1 MSSPTAPSVVG
12 SAQADTASTAPRDG
26 ASLTSSAVRAANPD
40 KNTVDFSGVSWEWN
54 AARTHLEPDSF
65 PDARVDAR
73 SNVWRRDNGTG
84 LIRIF
89 SDVDLSGMNF
99 RTAGGSWP
107 LSQRRSGL
115 FVSNISAEDVE
126 QIRVGGGS
134 GGRQTPIRCWPSQVV
149 GGGVR
154 VPALNAL
161 HTMIVGVTCDRNIVD
176 SDHGETIN
184 SAATPTSLPDW
195 ILADYIRFDR
205 KEPVFR
211 SVEVELRI
219 YPENNTGAERSGGM
233 RWASSA
239 PPGTQ
244 GISLMVV
251 TITQEAEREA
261 QQGDS
266 IVDLICLDSR
276 TSGPKRP
283 IDCPTH
289 VEVGST
295 LSLGATVTPTPDGY
309 AREKQNGRQN
319 GKIECGVG
327 QETMTCGWRISQ
339 GAGSGSFES
348 GDSTNLTWRAPFSPG
363 RVTISARYEVYEE
376 RHRDPDN
383 FTNYIPE
390 GWSRS
395 KRNSS
400 SNTLTFTVFEPVA
413 ATPLDLDLMC
423 GETPPTAGGACDFVL
438 GETTSMHVTLKVY
451 IDGTSTPATSADMA
465 TPEWSKSGGSIAVDS
480 DSMGVMWTPTGL
492 SSGDEA
498 RVTVSVNTA
507 TQNADP
513 RVGFANTATMVVRD
527 PYLPPVV
534 SAAICTTQ
542 VTPQGGNPECT
553 ATLDDPDGRGHIVNL
568 GVTASDPN
576 GDDLEYVWRT
586 EHGSLTPRGD
596 QAIWSAAGLTSDRT
610 YTVTVSV
617 NDRFFNVSESFQIK
631 VVRYEPPGEDERSET
646 YVCAPDAGW
655 KTRGGEP
662 VVGDPYCGQLHSRSH
677 TWTGFTTHTDY
688 VWRSA
693 VGSVGSPEVEL
704 ENSRWR
710 PAIGIHT
717 ENVNRICG
725 IARGVCGES
734 NSLYDS
740 TVHDEGGNIYQW
752 VYIYPVD

>member
-1 MSSPTAPSVVG
+1 M
-12 SAQADTASTAPRDG
+12 
-26 ASLTSSAVRAANPD
+26 
-40 KNTVDFSGVSWEWN
+40 
-54 AARTHLEPDSF
+54 
-65 PDARVDAR
+65 
-73 SNVWRRDNGTG
+73 
-84 LIRIF
+84 
-89 SDVDLSGMNF
+89 
-99 RTAGGSWP
+99 
-107 LSQRRSGL
+107 
-115 FVSNISAEDVE
+115 SNISAEEVE

-134 GGRQTPIRCWPSQVV
+134 GGRAEQTPTRCWPSQTLEETFEVDAIS
-149 GGGVR
+149 
-154 VPALNAL
+154 PAFSV
-161 HTMIVGVTCDRNIVD
+161 IVEVTCGRNINRPGD
-176 SDHGETIN
+176 YNAIN
-184 SAATPTSLPDW
+184 AAATPTERPAW
-195 ILADYIRFDR
+195 IPIGSVRFDYPDINPTNR
-205 KEPVFR
+205 QIEI
-211 SVEVELRI
+211 EVTI
-219 YPENNTGAERSGGM
+219 YPEDNAAPRPERTGTVS
-233 RWASSA
+233 WTQSN
-239 PPGTQ
+239 PPGAV
-244 GISLMVV
+244 GISLNPVTVRQRAQRSPMDGESVV
-251 TITQEAEREA
+251 E
-261 QQGDS
+261 
-266 IVDLICLDSR
+266 LLCLEPS
-276 TSGPKRP
+276 SSMPKRRA
-283 IDCPTH
+283 DCPTS
-289 VEVGST
+289 VEAGST
-295 LSLGATVTPTPDGY
+295 LSFRAIVTPTPSGDPRAEEPDTG
-309 AREKQNGRQN
+309 KKNGEV
-319 GKIECGVG
+319 ECGVG
-327 QETMTCGWRISQ
+327 QNKETCGWRLSQ
-339 GAGSGSFES
+339 LNGSGTPGRFES
-348 GDSTNLTWRAPFSPG
+348 GDSENVTWRVPSSPG
-363 RVTISARYEVYEE
+363 RVTITGKYQLYEDQYPYTFV
-376 RHRDPDN
+376 
-383 FTNYIPE
+383 
-390 GWSRS
+390 GWGGNKGHNDS
-395 KRNSS
+395 NS
-400 SNTLTFTVFEPVA
+400 LTFTVFEPVA

-465 TPEWSKSGGSIAVDS
+465 TPEWSRSGGSIVVDS

-498 RVTVSVNTA
+498 RVTVSVNTT

-693 VGSVGSPEVEL
+693 VGSAGSPEVEL